1 MATPKKSVAGKT
13 VGTPKRSKSRSPPK
27 TPPRPRVMCP
37 GCSTELTLHK
47 TLSTSDAFIYAS
59 KTDMKKLGIECQ
71 NGSCILYIEGIQNVY
86 EKPELPVNPIIKKCV
101 EMAEKE
107 RAAIDAAQEQEKQ
120 EIKKRKREEEKA
132 EYVNYDPFSG
142 AKERAAEEA
151 IHRDKRQ
158 KHLQETERVI
168 TTWRPIQDAATK
180 LDKLES
186 DSDMSL
192 D

>member
-37 GCSTELTLHK
+37 GCSTELTLRK
-47 TLSTSDAFIYAS
+47 TLSTSEAFIYAS

-71 NGSCILYIEGIQNVY
+71 NDSCILYIEGIENVD
-86 EKPELPVNPIIKKCV
+86 EKLPVNPIIKKCV
-101 EMAEKE
+101 EMAEKDH
-107 RAAIDAAQEQEKQ
+107 AAVEAVKKEEKE

-132 EYVNYDPFSG
+132 EYANYDPFSG
-142 AKERAAEEA
+142 AKERVAEEA
-151 IHRDKRQ
+151 IHRQKRQ
-158 KHLQETERVI
+158 KQESEKVI
-168 TTWRPIQDAATK
+168 KNWQTIKEAAAN

-186 DSDMSL
+186 EGDISEE
-192 D
+192 